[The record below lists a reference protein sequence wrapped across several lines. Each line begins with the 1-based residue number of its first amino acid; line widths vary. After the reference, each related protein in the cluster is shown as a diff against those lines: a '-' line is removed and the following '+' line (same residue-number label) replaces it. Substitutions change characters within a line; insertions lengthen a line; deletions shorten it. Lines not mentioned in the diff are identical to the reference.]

1 MTVQQLNEIEF
12 LEWIKKSHKYIS
24 SFSHY
29 LDSDIASLHMS
40 ASAPSV
46 NGKITLSKKLGAI
59 PGGKLYMGKGRFLN
73 KVVPLLIGVDSNDI
87 ISVIVELVKYGSSYK
102 VNLTIAKDNSP
113 LPAHRVYAS
122 FIKMGNVLVS
132 GAQQSMGGQMI
143 WRRLAKEPGI
153 QLHGW
158 DTVAK
163 KPINLGDD
171 VEDDSYTHASR
182 EEILDRAASLQL
194 KIKDKSLLAAEKAKI
209 RKQYED
215 EIADLKY
222 IKTRVVLVASAKTKK

>member
-12 LEWIKKSHKYIS
+12 LEWLKKSDKNIS
-24 SFSHY
+24 SFDHH

-40 ASAPSV
+40 ASAPSM
-46 NGKITLSKKLGAI
+46 NGEITLTKKLGAI
-59 PGGKLYMGKGRFLN
+59 PGGTLYMGKGRFFS
-73 KVVPLLIGVDSNDI
+73 KVVPVLIGVDSNDI
-87 ISVIVELVKYGSSYK
+87 ISVIVELAKYGSSYK
-102 VNLTIAKDNSP
+102 VDLTIARDNNP
-113 LPAHRVYAS
+113 LPAHKVYAG
-122 FIKMGNVLVS
+122 FVKMGNVLVS

-153 QLHGW
+153 QMHGW

-182 EEILDRAASLQL
+182 EEILGREAGL
-194 KIKDKSLLAAEKAKI
+194 KLKMKDKSLSAEEKAKI